1 MGKLKSYQ
9 EQVQDIIEKGINT
22 VEEQH
27 KTLIA
32 RPFEFAEKVEK
43 EAKSYSIQS
52 VRDAHN
58 EYANNLYSSLR
69 KLNKRLGE
77 YAAELIGRIEKEE
90 AAEQG
95 QSEAKTST
103 ASQGQAKKATPKKS
117 TARKSTAKKSSTS
130 TAETA

>member
-9 EQVQDIIEKGINT
+9 EQVQEVIEKGINT

-27 KTLIA
+27 NSLIA
-32 RPFEFAEKVEK
+32 RPFELAEKVEK

-58 EYANNLYSSLR
+58 EYANSMYSSLR

-90 AAEQG
+90 EG
-95 QSEAKTST
+95 GE
-103 ASQGQAKKATPKKS
+103 GQAK
-117 TARKSTAKKSSTS
+117 TASAQTKKSTAKKSTGTAKKSTAKKTTAS
-130 TAETA
+130 SAETA